1 MDFKKKS
8 GYQSLKKSYVHVEEP
23 FEAPV
28 TIPYNEWVQY
38 VASGQNTLY
47 GGAIVPGGTMDDGAV
62 YTGHV
67 RQNPFTA
74 GGFSSY

>member
-1 MDFKKKS
+1 MDMKKKS
-8 GYQSLKKSYVHVEEP
+8 RYQSLDKSYTAETY
-23 FEAPV
+23 EAPV
-28 TIPYNEWVQY
+28 TIPLNQWVDY

-62 YTGHV
+62 YVGHV

-74 GGFSSY
+74 GAFSSYYR

>member
-8 GYQSLKKSYVHVEEP
+8 TYQSLDKSYAEF

-28 TIPYNEWVQY
+28 TIPYDEWIRY
-38 VASGQNTLY
+38 VASGKNTLY
-47 GGAIVPGGTMDDGAV
+47 GGAIVPGSTMDDGAV

>member
-8 GYQSLKKSYVHVEEP
+8 GYQTLEKTYVEP
-23 FEAPV
+23 YEAPV
-28 TIPYNEWVQY
+28 TIPYDEWAQY
-38 VASGQNTLY
+38 VANGENTLY
-47 GGAIVPGGTMDDGAV
+47 GGAIVPGGTTEDGAV

-74 GGFSSY
+74 GGFSAY

>member
-1 MDFKKKS
+1 MDFKRKA
-8 GYQSLKKSYVHVEEP
+8 SYGNVHRAYPSMVEM

-28 TIPYNEWVQY
+28 TLPYNQWVQY
-38 VASGQNTLY
+38 VATGQNTLY
-47 GGAIVPGGTMDDGAV
+47 DGAIVPGGTEENGAV

-74 GGFSSY
+74 GGNTPF